1 MSPSLILLV
10 AVFVLASAAV
20 AALVTRA
27 VLQARHR
34 SELAALRAELATQVA
49 VAEERERAAKQQLA
63 ALVEQAAA
71 TETQL
76 KQTLSALSAEALRDN
91 AHAFLQ
97 LAESRLAEQLASQK
111 ALLHERAAV
120 EKQSIEGLLQPVSSS
135 LKKVEEQL
143 AIAEQNRAAMT
154 ASMASELQQLG
165 RTHQELGRET
175 QKLSRALHST
185 AARGRWGELQLR
197 RILEL
202 AGLVE
207 HCDFREQLHVQASDR
222 RILRPDVVVYLPGGR
237 AVVVDAKVPLD
248 GYLKACETTDEAQR
262 QVYLQEHVG
271 QLRSHLV
278 ALQQKSYAA
287 EIQNAAELV
296 VCFLPNESLYAAALQ
311 ADPTLIETGADGRI
325 LLATPSTLIAMLRA
339 IAIGW
344 RQEKIAQNA
353 RDISA
358 LGEQLYE
365 RLRTFSTHLAG
376 IKKGLDSAV
385 SAYNGAAGSF
395 ESRVLVS
402 ARKLSELGAGSEALA
417 SPDQVQTVP
426 RLVAAE

>member
-1 MSPSLILLV
+1 M
-10 AVFVLASAAV
+10 
-20 AALVTRA
+20 
-27 VLQARHR
+27 
-34 SELAALRAELATQVA
+34 A

-76 KQTLSALSAEALRDN
+76 RQTLSALSAEALRDN

-111 ALLHERAAV
+111 ALLTERATV
-120 EKQSIEGLLQPVSSS
+120 EKQSLEGLLQPVSSS
-135 LKKVEEQL
+135 LKKVEQQL

-154 ASMASELQQLG
+154 ASVASELQQLG

-207 HCDFREQLHVQASDR
+207 HCDFREQLQVQASDR
-222 RILRPDVVVYLPGGR
+222 RILRPDVVIYLPGGR

-248 GYLKACETTDEAQR
+248 GYLKACETTDETQR
-262 QVYLQEHVG
+262 QAFLQEHVA
-271 QLRSHLV
+271 QLRSHLA

-311 ADPTLIETGADGRI
+311 TDPTLIETGADGRI
-325 LLATPSTLIAMLRA
+325 LLATPSTLIAMLRS
-339 IAIGW
+339 IALGW
-344 RQEKIAQNA
+344 RQEKVAENA
-353 RDISA
+353 RAIST
-358 LGEQLYE
+358 LGEQLYD
-365 RLRTFSTHLAG
+365 RLRTFATHLSG

-385 SAYNGAAGSF
+385 SAYNSAAGSF